1 MDCTKSTV
9 SRQQKIDFFTLM
21 RVFLFMFSAI
31 LLTFIYYNPVKASV
45 TSDIYGSGSSYYGS
59 PMAITKASNGDMYC
73 AFAVQGNVKGGSGT
87 IDYKIYKY
95 VPSTNIWTSIVSLNS
110 KVGLNQDSDYYD
122 GISMLIDSSGI
133 LNIAV
138 VENGTVL
145 NTDNHLYCKYNK
157 GLCFGKYNTNSGTW
171 DGSFNAIETQ
181 ALSDGSLSVTHYQYE
196 YTKMQINASGNITL
210 AYIKR
215 NSNNTS
221 DSYIVVKSGANSN
234 STWSQ
239 VKELPL
245 NLSSGESVSIKYL
258 VSDALGKFS
267 IIYTITRSNG
277 NDVYAL
283 AYPYDNPNQIL
294 DGSTKGCG
302 YDIYGAVTNSAGNI
316 YLAYTDSLNGGNGI
330 VFNTGDDGAW
340 VTSPIEAKDIL
351 SCNCGDLGDLVIDA
365 NDNMYF
371 ISEVYD
377 PDSWQINGLYFYG
390 MKAGSSQWTKGKM
403 DIDSLNYLKDAANQY
418 SITIYPIIPQTD
430 KLMVHYFDNTSL
442 SYGFITGDVNDFFPS
457 SSSNVATVTS
467 DSYTV
472 SAGGTADESITNVP
486 YGTTKAD
493 FIAALTKGESHE
505 SFDEASLHDPVVSGD
520 KLVVTAEDGTTKV
533 TYTVT
538 VNPEPIAANA
548 SNNTISLDGDSIAA
562 GGTVIITAGGDRQEE
577 AGSVVGDERYIPSTW
592 TSTESG
598 KSGNFELSDDIYTSS
613 YQSDTPGSYTITA
626 NYKKQKWNGSAWED
640 IAGAVD
646 SKDVTL
652 TVSEVTVTIGTDD
665 LPPAGTVGVPY
676 TQYTFTAA
684 GGTGNKTY
692 YVTAGNLPAGLNLSE
707 DGVLS
712 GTPTE
717 AGTKTFTV
725 TVNDDGVCEPSDSHE
740 FTITVSPAKSTVA
753 IVTST
758 SYTVS
763 AGGKADESITNVPY
777 GTTKADFIAA
787 ITKGE
792 SHESFDEAL
801 LHDTIVSGDKLV
813 VMAEDGTTKV
823 TYTITVNPA
832 PTAANA
838 SNNTVDLS
846 TSSITAGGT
855 ITITASGDRQEVAGS
870 IVGDERYIPNTWTS
884 TELGKGGSFSFNGT
898 SYNANYVTGT
908 VGSYTIIVTYKKQSW
923 NGSSWVDSLGISDSK
938 NITLTVSGVTVTIG
952 IHDLPPAG
960 TVGVP
965 YTQYTF
971 TAAGGTGNKT
981 YYVTA
986 GNLPA
991 GLNLSEDGVLS
1002 GTPTEAGTKT
1012 FTVTVNDDGVCEPSD
1027 SHEFTITVNP
1037 AKSTVATVTSDS
1049 YTVSAGDTGDETIT
1063 NVPNGTTKAEFIAAI
1078 AKGESHESFDEA
1090 LLHDTVVSGDKLVVT
1105 AEDGTTKATYT
1116 ITVNPAKST
1125 VATVTSIS
1133 YTVSA
1138 AGTAD
1143 EGITNVPYGTTKAEF
1158 IAALTKGE
1166 SHESFDEAS
1175 LHDLVAT
1182 GDKIVVTAEDGTT
1195 KVTYTVTV
1203 NAATAPEVFT
1213 VNQPTSADNGVNDD
1227 GKSSVTVTWTDSI
1240 TAAVDH
1246 YEIVAKVG
1254 AAPEV
1259 SDTVAGETSIAKGIQ
1274 TAAFDWTAGENL
1286 YVGVVAVDA
1295 NGLKTLCSGTIENV
1309 TVEADGHTASKS
1321 TTATVTSTSYTV
1333 SAGGTSDE
1341 TITNVPYGT
1350 TKAEFI
1356 AALTKGESHESF
1368 DEASLHDPVVN
1379 GDKIVVTAEDG
1390 TTKVTY
1396 TITVNSA
1403 PTAASASNNTVNLS
1417 TSNITVGGTITITA
1431 AGDRQEAAG
1440 SIVGDERYI
1449 PNTWTSTE
1457 SGKGGSFSFNGT
1469 SYNVNYVTGT
1479 AGSYTITVNYK
1490 KQSWNGSSW
1499 VDVLGI
1505 SDSKTENV
1513 TVNAIVPPDPTPVE
1527 TTGSVVDDSGK
1538 PVQGIKAQVTT
1549 ETDGT
1554 KTVAVK
1560 SQDAIVLRTPD
1571 GTVSPLADISGLSFS
1586 TTGNTNVTLSSDGT
1600 IKVKDLANGTQS
1612 KINVT
1617 LDVGNGQKIIIGTI
1631 DVKVSESGAVSITS
1645 TLIDPYGIITDSVT
1659 GKIID
1664 GANLTLYYAN
1674 TDRNKANGKTPDTV
1688 VSLPI
1693 IDDFKPNKNENPQ
1706 VSDASGA
1713 YGFMVFPNTDYYI
1726 TVDKEG
1732 YDKYTSPTISV
1743 GQEIVKFDVKMNK
1756 SVSSSSGGSGGSGGS
1771 SSTPANIQLERI
1783 SGQNRVDTAIAIAK
1797 AAYKDK
1803 VSNVI
1808 LASSGDYPDA
1818 LAGSVLA
1825 HKLKA
1830 PILLVGNSMED
1841 REKVLAYLKENM
1853 DQAGNIYILGGNCA
1867 VDPDVEEKLEVDGFK
1882 NIQRLGGKDRY
1893 ETNAK
1898 INDMLAVKEGT
1909 PVIIVSGEN
1918 YPDAISV
1925 SSAAAANQYPVLLV
1939 KKDEISD
1946 YVRKKIS
1953 DIKPDKIYIIGLQG
1967 AVSDTV
1973 ENQVVQTAGI
1983 DKSKVVRI
1991 GGTDRFQTSLNV
2003 AKYFSSN
2010 ADIVC
2015 AASGNNFPDALA
2027 GSTYAANSNA
2037 PILLINTSL
2046 SNEENLFLQSLKLKE
2061 VTIFGGTGAVSKDV
2075 ENDLSKITGK

>member
-1 MDCTKSTV
+1 M
-9 SRQQKIDFFTLM
+9 
-21 RVFLFMFSAI
+21 
-31 LLTFIYYNPVKASV
+31 
-45 TSDIYGSGSSYYGS
+45 
-59 PMAITKASNGDMYC
+59 
-73 AFAVQGNVKGGSGT
+73 
-87 IDYKIYKY
+87 
-95 VPSTNIWTSIVSLNS
+95 
-110 KVGLNQDSDYYD
+110 
-122 GISMLIDSSGI
+122 
-133 LNIAV
+133 
-138 VENGTVL
+138 
-145 NTDNHLYCKYNK
+145 
-157 GLCFGKYNTNSGTW
+157 
-171 DGSFNAIETQ
+171 
-181 ALSDGSLSVTHYQYE
+181 
-196 YTKMQINASGNITL
+196 
-210 AYIKR
+210 
-215 NSNNTS
+215 
-221 DSYIVVKSGANSN
+221 
-234 STWSQ
+234 
-239 VKELPL
+239 
-245 NLSSGESVSIKYL
+245 
-258 VSDALGKFS
+258 
-267 IIYTITRSNG
+267 
-277 NDVYAL
+277 
-283 AYPYDNPNQIL
+283 
-294 DGSTKGCG
+294 
-302 YDIYGAVTNSAGNI
+302 
-316 YLAYTDSLNGGNGI
+316 
-330 VFNTGDDGAW
+330 
-340 VTSPIEAKDIL
+340 
-351 SCNCGDLGDLVIDA
+351 
-365 NDNMYF
+365 
-371 ISEVYD
+371 
-377 PDSWQINGLYFYG
+377 
-390 MKAGSSQWTKGKM
+390 
-403 DIDSLNYLKDAANQY
+403 
-418 SITIYPIIPQTD
+418 
-430 KLMVHYFDNTSL
+430 
-442 SYGFITGDVNDFFPS
+442 
-457 SSSNVATVTS
+457 
-467 DSYTV
+467 
-472 SAGGTADESITNVP
+472 
-486 YGTTKAD
+486 
-493 FIAALTKGESHE
+493 
-505 SFDEASLHDPVVSGD
+505 
-520 KLVVTAEDGTTKV
+520 
-533 TYTVT
+533 
-538 VNPEPIAANA
+538 
-548 SNNTISLDGDSIAA
+548 
-562 GGTVIITAGGDRQEE
+562 
-577 AGSVVGDERYIPSTW
+577 
-592 TSTESG
+592 
-598 KSGNFELSDDIYTSS
+598 
-613 YQSDTPGSYTITA
+613 
-626 NYKKQKWNGSAWED
+626 
-640 IAGAVD
+640 
-646 SKDVTL
+646 
-652 TVSEVTVTIGTDD
+652 
-665 LPPAGTVGVPY
+665 
-676 TQYTFTAA
+676 
-684 GGTGNKTY
+684 
-692 YVTAGNLPAGLNLSE
+692 NLSE

-740 FTITVSPAKSTVA
+740 YTIIVSPAKSTVA
-753 IVTST
+753 TVTSE

-763 AGGKADESITNVPY
+763 TGGTGDETITNVAY

-801 LHDTIVSGDKLV
+801 LHDTVVTGDKLV
-813 VMAEDGTTKV
+813 VTAEDGTTKV
-823 TYTITVNPA
+823 TYTV
-832 PTAANA
+832 
-838 SNNTVDLS
+838 
-846 TSSITAGGT
+846 
-855 ITITASGDRQEVAGS
+855 
-870 IVGDERYIPNTWTS
+870 
-884 TELGKGGSFSFNGT
+884 
-898 SYNANYVTGT
+898 
-908 VGSYTIIVTYKKQSW
+908 
-923 NGSSWVDSLGISDSK
+923 
-938 NITLTVSGVTVTIG
+938 
-952 IHDLPPAG
+952 
-960 TVGVP
+960 
-965 YTQYTF
+965 
-971 TAAGGTGNKT
+971 
-981 YYVTA
+981 
-986 GNLPA
+986 
-991 GLNLSEDGVLS
+991 
-1002 GTPTEAGTKT
+1002 
-1012 FTVTVNDDGVCEPSD
+1012 
-1027 SHEFTITVNP
+1027 TVNP
-1037 AKSTVATVTSDS
+1037 AKSTVATVTSES
-1049 YTVSAGDTGDETIT
+1049 YI
-1063 NVPNGTTKAEFIAAI
+1063 
-1078 AKGESHESFDEA
+1078 
-1090 LLHDTVVSGDKLVVT
+1090 
-1105 AEDGTTKATYT
+1105 
-1116 ITVNPAKST
+1116 
-1125 VATVTSIS
+1125 
-1133 YTVSA
+1133 VSA

-1143 EGITNVPYGTTKAEF
+1143 EGITNVPYGTTKADF

-1166 SHESFDEAS
+1166 SHESFDETS
-1175 LHDLVAT
+1175 LHDPVVS
-1182 GDKIVVTAEDGTT
+1182 GDKLVVTAEDGTT
-1195 KVTYTVTV
+1195 KVTYTVIV
-1203 NAATAPEVFT
+1203 NAATAPTVFT

-1227 GKSSVTVTWTDSI
+1227 GKSSVTVTWTDST

-1254 AAPEV
+1254 AAPGV
-1259 SDTVAGETSIAKGIQ
+1259 SDTVAGETSITKGIQ

-1295 NGLKTLCSGTIENV
+1295 NGLKTLCSGTTANV

-1321 TTATVTSTSYTV
+1321 TVATVTSTSYTV
-1333 SAGGTSDE
+1333 STAGTGDE

-1350 TKAEFI
+1350 TKADFIAAITKGESHESFDEALLHDPVVTGDKIVVTAEDGTTKVTYTVSVNAAPPAPKNTVATVTSGSYIVSAGGTADETITNVPYGTTKSDFI

-1368 DEASLHDPVVN
+1368 DEASLHDPVVS

-1403 PTAASASNNTVNLS
+1403 PTAANASNNTVNLS
-1417 TSNITVGGTITITA
+1417 TSNITAGGNITITA
-1431 AGDRQEAAG
+1431 VGDRQEASG

-1469 SYNVNYVTGT
+1469 SYNANYVTGT

-1513 TVNAIVPPDPTPVE
+1513 TVNAVVPPNPEPTPVE

-1538 PVQGIKAQVTT
+1538 SVQGIKAQVTT

-1560 SQDAIVLRTPD
+1560 SHDAIVLRTPD
-1571 GTVSPLADISGLSFS
+1571 GTVSPLTDISGLSFS

-1617 LDVGNGQKIIIGTI
+1617 LDVGNGQKIVIGTI

-1732 YDKYTSPTISV
+1732 YDKYTSSTISV
-1743 GQEIVKFDVKMNK
+1743 EQEIVKFDVKMNK
-1756 SVSSSSGGSGGSGGS
+1756 SVPAPQNSSINPGTADFDKNIGKQADVNTTLTLNGNTLVSIANGDKILVNGTDYTITDDAVIIKKEYLAAQNTGTAALTFNFSGGNPQTLSITIKDTTPSSSGGSGGSGGLP
-1771 SSTPANIQLERI
+1771 STPANIQLERI

-1841 REKVLAYLKENM
+1841 REKVSAYLKENM
-1853 DQAGNIYILGGNCA
+1853 NQAGNIYILGGNCA
-1867 VDPDVEEKLEVDGFK
+1867 VDPDVEEKLEADGFK

-1909 PVIIVSGEN
+1909 PVIIVSGES

-2003 AKYFSSN
+2003 AKYFSSD

>member
-1 MDCTKSTV
+1 
-9 SRQQKIDFFTLM
+9 
-21 RVFLFMFSAI
+21 
-31 LLTFIYYNPVKASV
+31 
-45 TSDIYGSGSSYYGS
+45 
-59 PMAITKASNGDMYC
+59 MAITKASNGDMYC

-952 IHDLPPAG
+952 IDDLPPAG

-1105 AEDGTTKATYT
+1105 AEDGITKATYT

-1368 DEASLHDPVVN
+1368 DEASLHDPVVS

-1396 TITVNSA
+1396 TVTVNPAKSTVATVTSNSYTVSA
-1403 PTAASASNNTVNLS
+1403 GGTANETITNVPYGTLKAAFQLALIKGNANQTWDVSALSDTVVSGDKIVVTAEDGTTKVTYTVTVNPAKS
-1417 TSNITVGGTITITA
+1417 TVATV
-1431 AGDRQEAAG
+1431 
-1440 SIVGDERYI
+1440 
-1449 PNTWTSTE
+1449 TS
-1457 SGKGGSFSFNGT
+1457 
-1469 SYNVNYVTGT
+1469 
-1479 AGSYTITVNYK
+1479 GSYTVSAGGTGDETITNVPYGTTK
-1490 KQSWNGSSW
+1490 AEFIAALTKGEYH
-1499 VDVLGI
+1499 
-1505 SDSKTENV
+1505 ENFDEALLHDPVVSGDKIVVTAEDGTTKVTYTV

-1674 TDRNKANGKTPDTV
+1674 TDRNKANGKTPDTA

-1693 IDDFKPNKNENPQ
+1693 IDDFKPNKNKNPQ

-1771 SSTPANIQLERI
+1771 SSTPANVQLERI
-1783 SGQNRVDTAIAIAK
+1783 SGQSRVDTAIAIAK

-1867 VDPDVEEKLEVDGFK
+1867 VDPDVEEKLEADGFK

-1898 INDMLAVKEGT
+1898 INDMLAVKERT

-1925 SSAAAANQYPVLLV
+1925 SSAAAANQYPILLV
-1939 KKDEISD
+1939 KKNEISD